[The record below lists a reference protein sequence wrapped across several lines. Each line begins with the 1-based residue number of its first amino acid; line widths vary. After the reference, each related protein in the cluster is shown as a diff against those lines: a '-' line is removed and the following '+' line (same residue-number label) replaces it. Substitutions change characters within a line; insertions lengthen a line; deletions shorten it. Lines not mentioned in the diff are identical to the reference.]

1 MNHEGEET
9 IRQEEVISETREEER
24 KVVFTGPMGNG
35 RPLTYSTEVSPV
47 EREREKVNFTVPT
60 ILFFLTVLTTLL
72 AGTFQEGGNPLR
84 TPADLVKGIP
94 FSLTL
99 MSILFFHEMGHYLT
113 SKYYGVETTPPYF
126 IPGPWF
132 PFGIGTFGAF
142 IRMKSPIYKK
152 DALLDIG
159 AAGPIAG
166 FIVSILAV
174 AIGLQSSKIVEMQTG
189 GALLRLGDPLIFTG
203 IASLLGKTPPA
214 GYDIAL
220 NSVAFAGWIGFFVTS
235 LNLLPIGQLD
245 GGHIAYAL
253 LGPKQ
258 RYVSIGMIFIL
269 FVLGTKG
276 WPGWFVWAVLTTFLG
291 VRHPPTVDEASPL
304 TLRLQLMGWGSLL
317 LFILTFMPVPF
328 LVGP

>member
-1 MNHEGEET
+1 
-9 IRQEEVISETREEER
+9 
-24 KVVFTGPMGNG
+24 
-35 RPLTYSTEVSPV
+35 
-47 EREREKVNFTVPT
+47 
-60 ILFFLTVLTTLL
+60 
-72 AGTFQEGGNPLR
+72 
-84 TPADLVKGIP
+84 
-94 FSLTL
+94 
-99 MSILFFHEMGHYLT
+99 
-113 SKYYGVETTPPYF
+113 TPP
-126 IPGPWF
+126 P
-132 PFGIGTFGAF
+132 
-142 IRMKSPIYKK
+142 
-152 DALLDIG
+152 
-159 AAGPIAG
+159 
-166 FIVSILAV
+166 
-174 AIGLQSSKIVEMQTG
+174 
-189 GALLRLGDPLIFTG
+189 
-203 IASLLGKTPPA
+203 